1 MKTIKFNVC
10 VVLLMLLGLG
20 FFTSCNDAEG
30 VDNREQEYGYAQFKL
45 YKRASYGDAVEP
57 KASTRAIKQ
66 ELDFLAEACK
76 IKVTLTF
83 EGTTIAQTLN
93 LSSADESSAEYGLRS
108 DKLKLVVGDYRLD
121 AFVLY
126 DAYDEEIYKS
136 KSSDVGE
143 FVVTA
148 GGLAVQDVVVDVEPR
163 GHVRFTFRKELDKV
177 TRAATRE
184 YTFDEIRYVNVNVAQ
199 VLTSGALANP
209 VKFERLPVKFS
220 IHLDEDNYMSD
231 EPGYQTSSLL
241 CDTLVSLPAG
251 NYRIT
256 SYETFDEG
264 KKLLEANSRPSN
276 APFSIED
283 NKLSEAN
290 VPISLKES
298 GEYLKDYYALYEIWK
313 ALDGENWYYTG
324 EEWNKGANWNF
335 NKDLDLWGDQPG
347 VQLHSNGRVAFI
359 DISGF
364 AVRGDMPAALGQL
377 TELIQL
383 YIGTH
388 NDVLNVHYDPSLAKD
403 QSLLERNRNRMENHR
418 KYLNMI
424 HTPTQ
429 MSEPVAR
436 ALAENNISIPATQLY
451 STMKENEIFDMATG
465 KQRSVQLMDTNH
477 GVLCN
482 GLRSLPKEIANLKKL
497 EYLYI
502 ANSEIESLPEEM
514 AELVSCTDIEIYNC
528 PKLTKFPM
536 SVCQMPELVSLNI
549 SNNAQWSAQEIYN
562 GLHGLATGPS
572 AEKIQIL
579 YARQNNLEEL
589 PASFKNMHKLGLLDL
604 AVNRISKI
612 HPFGKNVAPVQL
624 YLDFNELKSIP
635 VDEEGY
641 FCGYDDIET
650 FSIKYNRLTK
660 IPNIF
665 SAKSNF
671 MIKSVDF
678 SGNNIT
684 GCEGEEDGSY
694 KGINVETFTLAQN
707 PNMKVYPKA
716 FAETNSTIA
725 YIILRACG
733 IEEIPEGAFTYKN
746 SVNMQSFDLSY
757 NKLKKL
763 PRDMHS
769 GNFPYLYGVDI
780 SFNSFSSFPYEP
792 LDASGLTVLAVRSQ
806 RNEKGER
813 CLREWPTGIGQHKGL
828 RGLYLGSN
836 DLRKIDDSISTLIY
850 YLDISDNPNIIFDA
864 ADICYAWQVGAY
876 ILIYD
881 KSQNI
886 LNCDPMLN

>member
-1 MKTIKFNVC
+1 
-10 VVLLMLLGLG
+10 MLLGLG
-20 FFTSCNDAEG
+20 FFTSCNDADG

-45 YKRASYGDAVEP
+45 YKRASYGDSEAKPE
-57 KASTRAIKQ
+57 ASTRAIKK
-66 ELDFLAEACK
+66 ELDYLAEACK

-93 LSSADESSAEYGLRS
+93 LASADETSAEYGLRS

-143 FVVTA
+143 FVVMA
-148 GGLAVQDVVVDVEPR
+148 GGLAVQDVLVDVEPR
-163 GHVRFTFRKELDKV
+163 GQVRFTFKKSLDKV

-184 YTFDEIRYVNVNVAQ
+184 YTFDEINYVNVNVAQ
-199 VLTSGALANP
+199 VLSSGALANP

-256 SYETFDEG
+256 SYETFDED
-264 KKLLEANSRPSN
+264 KKLLETNSRPSN

-283 NKLSEAN
+283 NKLTEAN
-290 VPISLKES
+290 VPISLNES

-313 ALDGENWYYTG
+313 ALDGENWYYIG

-347 VQLHSNGRVAFI
+347 VQLHANGRVALI
-359 DISGF
+359 DISSFGF
-364 AVRGDMPAALGQL
+364 KGDMPAAIGQL

-383 YIGTH
+383 YLGNH
-388 NDVLNVHYDPSLAKD
+388 NDAVNVYYDPSLAMD
-403 QSLLERNRNRMENHR
+403 QSLSERNRNRMDNHR

-424 HTPTQ
+424 HTPQQT
-429 MSEPVAR
+429 SEPIAR

-451 STMKENEIFDMATG
+451 STMKESEIFDMATG
-465 KQRSVQLMDTNH
+465 KQRNINLYDTNH
-477 GVLCN
+477 GTLCN
-482 GLRSLPKEIANLKKL
+482 GLRSLPMEIANLKKL

-502 ANSEIESLPEEM
+502 ANSEIEDIPDEI
-514 AELVSCTDIEIYNC
+514 AELTSCTDLEIYNC

-536 SVCQMPELVSLNI
+536 AVCQMPELVSLNI

-562 GLHGLATGPS
+562 GMNGLATGPS

-589 PASFKNMHKLGLLDL
+589 PASFANMHKLGLLDL
-604 AVNRISKI
+604 AFNKISKL
-612 HPFGKNVAPVQL
+612 HPLGREVSIVQL
-624 YLDFNELKSIP
+624 YLDHNRIESVP

-641 FCGYDDIET
+641 FCGYDDAET
-650 FSIKYNRLTK
+650 FSMASNRLTK

-665 SAKSNF
+665 SSDSKF
-671 MIKSVDF
+671 TIKSVDF
-678 SGNNIT
+678 SGNDIR

-694 KGINVETFTLAQN
+694 RGINVETFTLTLN
-707 PNMKVYPKA
+707 PNMKKYPMA
-716 FAETNSTIA
+716 FAKTNSTIA

-746 SVNMQSFDLSY
+746 SVNLQSLDLSY
-757 NKLKKL
+757 NKLTKL

-769 GNFPYLYGVDI
+769 ANLPYLYGVDL

-792 LDASGLTVLAVRSQ
+792 LDSGGLTVFAVRSQ
-806 RNEKGER
+806 RNENGER
-813 CLREWPTGIGQHKGL
+813 CLREWPSGIGMHKGL

-836 DLRKIDDSISTLIY
+836 DLRKIDDTISTLIY

-864 ADICYAWQVGAY
+864 TDICYAWQVGAY
-876 ILIYD
+876 ILVYD
-881 KSQNI
+881 KTQNI